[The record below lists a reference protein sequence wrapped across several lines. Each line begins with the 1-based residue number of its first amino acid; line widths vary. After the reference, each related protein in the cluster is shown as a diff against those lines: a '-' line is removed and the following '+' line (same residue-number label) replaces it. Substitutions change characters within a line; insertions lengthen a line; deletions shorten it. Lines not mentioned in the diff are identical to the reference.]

1 MNTPIARLCSEF
13 ERAHIDLR
21 MAVRARSDSVWER
34 SALRAARIA
43 LKAHPEYRP
52 ELERQSALNAD
63 RVFSS
68 SVAPHSESKTPA

>member
-13 ERAHIDLR
+13 ERAHI
-21 MAVRARSDSVWER
+21 AVRARSDSVWER

-68 SVAPHSESKTPA
+68 CLAPHSESKTPA